1 MIKRIIFDIDETL
14 LKTTEDCI
22 NAYNEYFNSINVK
35 IDGKKLYNI
44 INKYEF
50 NGGNFQK
57 EDLEKYIQKNLYAN
71 FNLNKMLAIYSR
83 YGTLKNNKIIHTLE
97 YLSKK
102 YDIIA
107 LTNWYVEVQTSRL
120 GIANISKYFNKVYGI
135 ENNCFKPQE
144 KAFLN
149 ACGNYKLSEC
159 VMIGDSLK
167 TDIVVP
173 AKMGMNVYYCGTEIN
188 NKYPRIKEIDELE
201 ELL

>member
-22 NAYNEYFNSINVK
+22 NAYNEYFNSIKVK
-35 IDGKKLYNI
+35 IDGKKLYDLI
-44 INKYEF
+44 DKYEL

-57 EDLEKYIQKNLYAN
+57 EDLEKYIKKNLYAN
-71 FNLNKMLAIYSR
+71 FNLNDMLAIYSR
-83 YGTLKNNKIIHTLE
+83 YGTLKNNKITHALE

-107 LTNWYVEVQTSRL
+107 LTNWYAEVQTNRL
-120 GIANISKYFNKVYGI
+120 DKANISKYFSKVYGI
-135 ENNCFKPQE
+135 DNNCFKPQE

-149 ACGNYKLSEC
+149 ACGDYKPSEC
-159 VMIGDSLK
+159 LMIGDSLK
-167 TDIVVP
+167 TDIIVP
-173 AKMGMNVYYCGTEIN
+173 VKLGMNVYYCGTDSN
-188 NKYPRIKEIDELE
+188 NQYPSIKEINELE